1 MDPAETRLV
10 PTLPDPAVHE
20 RVQKPSRALRILVVD
35 DDPLL
40 RTFIAAGLSFDG
52 HDVETANDCRSALKL
67 YEARPFQVVVADL
80 FMPGMNG
87 RDLACAIKQLSSSPP
102 LICMTGASE
111 EMENFPFDLIIRKPF
126 AHSVLREAIDAFCA

>member
-1 MDPAETRLV
+1 MDSAETRSG
-10 PTLPDPAVHE
+10 PGFPDPEFIEGVE
-20 RVQKPSRALRILVVD
+20 KLSRTLRILVVD

-52 HDVETANDCRSALKL
+52 HDVETANDGQSALKL

-87 RDLACAIKQLSSSPP
+87 RDLACAIKRLSSSPP

-111 EMENFPFDLIIRKPF
+111 EMENSPFDLIIRKPF